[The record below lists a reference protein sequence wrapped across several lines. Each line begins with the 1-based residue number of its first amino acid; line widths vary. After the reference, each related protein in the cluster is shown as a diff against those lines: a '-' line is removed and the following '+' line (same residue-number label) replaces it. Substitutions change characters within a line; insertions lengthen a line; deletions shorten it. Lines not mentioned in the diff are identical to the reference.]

1 MDLRSRCQPI
11 KLLISDVDGVLTDGR
26 LIYDASGGEAKAFH
40 IRDGLGI
47 KLWHAAANQF
57 AIVTARKSAI
67 VTARAA
73 ELGIGIVR
81 QGCSDKLTAVR
92 EILDELKLEPSEACY
107 VGDDL
112 PDLTAIRHV
121 GLGVAVADACDEVRQ
136 AAAHTTRAVGGDGAV
151 RELIELVLKSQGKW
165 MQMVRMYH

>member
-1 MDLRSRCQPI
+1 
-11 KLLISDVDGVLTDGR
+11 
-26 LIYDASGGEAKAFH
+26 
-40 IRDGLGI
+40 LGI
-47 KLWHAAANQF
+47 A
-57 AIVTARKSAI
+57 
-67 VTARAA
+67 
-73 ELGIGIVR
+73 IVR

-112 PDLTAIRHV
+112 PDLAAIRYV

-136 AAAHTTRAVGGDGAV
+136 AAAHRTQAVGGDGAV

-165 MQMVRMYH
+165 MQVVRMYQ